1 MTKSILQPGVEI
13 QTLYSE
19 NLNQELLLFI
29 KLPFEYN
36 NENESYPILYSLDGN
51 YSFPF
56 FSTSSL
62 YYEMPMLDIKNNTII
77 VGIGY
82 VVSDDRIKGLAEFFA
97 WRSRDLTPIANNEI
111 DRSWQDIL
119 KTYKHDIEVHT
130 GGADLFLKS
139 LCEEVLPF
147 IETNYRARSEE
158 RGLAGYSL
166 GGTFTLYALFQKS
179 HYFQNYFVGSPWI
192 WQVLFEEEERFAESH
207 QDLKARVFM
216 SLGSEENDYLESF
229 NKMKELLESRAY
241 PGLDLNTQIF
251 KDEDHNSCNAA
262 AINRALR
269 WLYYS
274 N

>member
-77 VGIGY
+77 VGMGY
-82 VVSDDRIKGLAEFFA
+82 VVSDDRIKGLTSFFA

-111 DRSWQDIL
+111 DRSWQDI
-119 KTYKHDIEVHT
+119 
-130 GGADLFLKS
+130 
-139 LCEEVLPF
+139 
-147 IETNYRARSEE
+147 
-158 RGLAGYSL
+158 
-166 GGTFTLYALFQKS
+166 
-179 HYFQNYFVGSPWI
+179 
-192 WQVLFEEEERFAESH
+192 FEN
-207 QDLKARVFM
+207 L
-216 SLGSEENDYLESF
+216 
-229 NKMKELLESRAY
+229 
-241 PGLDLNTQIF
+241 
-251 KDEDHNSCNAA
+251 
-262 AINRALR
+262 
-269 WLYYS
+269 
-274 N
+274 